1 MDDYLEMWNESL
13 LDCSCLS
20 DACLGL
26 GFGSR
31 RDSGVG
37 RIWGRN
43 LGENVVLV
51 MVDRSYIFRLSATVR
66 FLSSRAR
73 VSLVLEIVD
82 LSVRY

>member
-1 MDDYLEMWNESL
+1 VRGQYGAIFCEVDDYLEMWNESL
-13 LDCSCLS
+13 LD
-20 DACLGL
+20 
-26 GFGSR
+26 
-31 RDSGVG
+31 SGVG
-37 RIWGRN
+37 RIWGRY

-82 LSVRY
+82 LLVRY

>member
-1 MDDYLEMWNESL
+1 
-13 LDCSCLS
+13 
-20 DACLGL
+20 
-26 GFGSR
+26 
-31 RDSGVG
+31 VG
-37 RIWGRN
+37 RIWGRY

-82 LSVRY
+82 LLVRY